1 MTLSDNAQEIYDWF
15 IGAPF
20 HIILILVIALVFQKV
35 GARAVAKAINRI
47 ADADFVPGPKR
58 GMDRQ
63 RERART
69 AGSRGSVFNFQPIS
83 LSVRSAF

>member
-20 HIILILVIALVFQKV
+20 HIILILVIALFFQKV

-47 ADADFVPGPKR
+47 ADADFVPGP
-58 GMDRQ
+58 
-63 RERART
+63 
-69 AGSRGSVFNFQPIS
+69 
-83 LSVRSAF
+83 